1 MLFSIAD
8 RDGPTHAAVGGLTRV
23 LSCDFVD
30 KRGDF
35 WYFLYLDLVKA
46 SRRDWISTTGRVGL
60 RAELTACCRR
70 AALQTKPTSLIC
82 RYV

>member
-23 LSCDFVD
+23 LGCDFVD
-30 KRGDF
+30 KRSDF
-35 WYFLYLDLVKA
+35 WYFFYLGLGKA
-46 SRRDWISTTGRVGL
+46 YRRDWISTAGTVGL

-70 AALQTKPTSLIC
+70 AALQTKTTSLDC
-82 RYV
+82 RHV